1 MGTQKARVLNVMWY
15 PDRILA
21 KKNGITRKA
30 GKIQI
35 KSGA

>member
-1 MGTQKARVLNVMWY
+1 MGTQKARLLNVMWY

-21 KKNGITRKA
+21 KKNEITRKA
-30 GKIQI
+30 GEIQV